1 MVGSCAYVAGNSQQ
15 VEQDERNFIWESTV
29 LDRMHTATSLICLS
43 LSFLHLQSKHSKNW
57 FCCQPAISKKEI
69 RDPLLD
75 CLHLIKNGRVYT
87 DHQWLPS
94 SLLLFLSAS
103 DGACSSSVVV
113 NKTLFHPNLALKC
126 QGSVAVLKPK
136 FEVCDISS
144 LP

>member
-15 VEQDERNFIWESTV
+15 LEQDERNFIWESTV
-29 LDRMHTATSLICLS
+29 LDRMHTATSLICLP
-43 LSFLHLQSKHSKNW
+43 LSFLHPQSKQMNW
-57 FCCQPAISKKEI
+57 FCCQPAILKKEI
-69 RDPLLD
+69 SDPLLD

-103 DGACSSSVVV
+103 DSACSRSVVG
-113 NKTLFHPNLALKC
+113 NKTLFHPSLALKC
-126 QGSVAVLKPK
+126 QGSVAVLSPK